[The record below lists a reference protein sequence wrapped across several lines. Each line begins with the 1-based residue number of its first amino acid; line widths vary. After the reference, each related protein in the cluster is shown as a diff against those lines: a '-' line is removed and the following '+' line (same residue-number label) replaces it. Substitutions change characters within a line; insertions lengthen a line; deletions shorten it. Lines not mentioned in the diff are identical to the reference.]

1 MSNDFYTVR
10 INTIRGNEI
19 IPFDL
24 YIQVGAKLIHYTRAK
39 DEVEENRLKT
49 LKKHGLKK
57 LYIRPEHEQDYLN
70 YLENGI
76 KSLNN
81 KQVHI
86 DDRGSRANDT
96 LLVSVE
102 NAEKNLD
109 TEAGYNDQRKQLEM
123 ISQFIGGE
131 RHAIKSMLSA
141 AGISPDV
148 HQHSATVSGLC
159 IAVANKVGGFQKDE
173 VTELAYAA
181 LLHDIGKTRLKFDY
195 NKPFDQLTSDQQR
208 QYKLHP
214 EDGVN
219 ILSGKAFISPR
230 ILGLIASH
238 EEYGAG
244 RGYPEKKDV
253 FKMDM
258 SYQILS
264 LSNKFDRFCME
275 KNLQPF
281 HAVDPFFEL
290 YPNDFDESL
299 VTTLASVLT

>member
-1 MSNDFYTVR
+1 MSNDYYTVR
-10 INTIRGNEI
+10 INTIRGNEP

-24 YIQVGAKLIHYTRAK
+24 YIQVGPKFIHYTRAK
-39 DEVEENRLKT
+39 DDVEENRLKT
-49 LKKHGLKK
+49 LRKHGLKK
-57 LYIRPEHEQDYLN
+57 LFIRPEHEQDYLN
-70 YLENGI
+70 YLEVGI
-76 KSLNN
+76 KTLSN
-81 KQVHI
+81 KAVTI
-86 DDRGSRANDT
+86 EDRGARANDS

-102 NAEKNLD
+102 NAEKNLES
-109 TEAGYNDQRKQLEM
+109 EAGYNDQRKQLEL

-131 RHAIKSMLSA
+131 RHAIKNMLSA

-148 HQHSATVSGLC
+148 HQHSATVAGLC
-159 IAVANKVGGFQKDE
+159 IAIANKVGGFQKDE
-173 VTELAYAA
+173 ITELAYAA

-195 NKPFDQLTSDQQR
+195 NVPFENLSSDQQR

-219 ILSGKAFISPR
+219 MLSGKPFISPR

-238 EEYGAG
+238 EELGSG

-253 FKMDM
+253 FKMDLT
-258 SYQILS
+258 YQILT
-264 LSNKFDRFCME
+264 LANRFDRFCMDR
-275 KNLQPF
+275 NLQPF

-290 YPNDFDESL
+290 YPNDFDQNL

>member
-10 INTIRGNEI
+10 INTIRGNEKT
-19 IPFDL
+19 PFDL
-24 YIQVGAKLIHYTRAK
+24 YIQVGAKHIHYTRAN

-70 YLENGI
+70 YLESGI

-86 DDRGSRANDT
+86 DDRSSRANDT

-131 RHAIKSMLSA
+131 RHAIKGMLSA

-148 HQHSATVSGLC
+148 HQHSATVAGLC
-159 IAVANKVGGFQKDE
+159 IALANKVGGFQKDE

-219 ILSGKAFISPR
+219 MLSGKAFISPR
-230 ILGLIASH
+230 ILGLIVSH

-253 FKMDM
+253 FKLDM

-264 LSNKFDRFCME
+264 LANKFDRFCMDR
-275 KNLQPF
+275 NLQPF
-281 HAVDPFFEL
+281 NAVDPFFEL